1 MAAAALHRI
10 GRGAEIERRFADRAA
25 APAVASMLARG
36 LRSPPTSSMGRWF
49 DAAAALL
56 GVRETSAYEGQAPM
70 LLEARAG
77 GRPDTHDDE
86 ADDLVRLLPDGNLD
100 PGALVARLAD
110 EADARRGAMLFHRA
124 IAAGLDRWVAAA
136 AASTGLRT
144 VALAGGCFLNR
155 LLSALVVERL
165 EARGLVVLQAQQAP
179 PNDGGIALGQA
190 WAAICARTA
199 GG

>member
-1 MAAAALHRI
+1 
-10 GRGAEIERRFADRAA
+10 
-25 APAVASMLARG
+25 MLARE

-77 GRPDTHDDE
+77 ARSDGFDDE
-86 ADDLVRLLPDGNLD
+86 ADDLVRVLADGTLD
-100 PGALVARLAD
+100 PGALIARLAD

-136 AASTGLRT
+136 AARTGLRT

-155 LLSALVVERL
+155 LLTALVVERL
-165 EARGLVVLQAQQAP
+165 ESRGLVVLQAQQAP

-190 WAAICARTA
+190 WAAICVQRE
-199 GG
+199 GD